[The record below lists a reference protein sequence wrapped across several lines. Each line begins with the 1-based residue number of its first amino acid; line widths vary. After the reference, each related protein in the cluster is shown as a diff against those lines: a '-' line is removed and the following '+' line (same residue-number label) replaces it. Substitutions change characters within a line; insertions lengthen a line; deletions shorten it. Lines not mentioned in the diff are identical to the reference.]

1 MWRCAPLI
9 GTAATIYGL
18 YDVFRASDVAGPNWR
33 TSVES
38 FPLLL
43 QHLSC
48 WSRRFWSQ
56 FCTDSETDV
65 VMTAVQPNK
74 RLERPGGSACADVA
88 PSAGRSAAR
97 R

>member
-1 MWRCAPLI
+1 MSP
-9 GTAATIYGL
+9 
-18 YDVFRASDVAGPNWR
+18 DR
-33 TSVES
+33 TGVHPSVES

-56 FCTDSETDV
+56 FSTDSETDV

-74 RLERPGGSACADVA
+74 RLERPGATSRADVA
-88 PSAGRSAAR
+88 APNAGRSAAER
-97 R
+97 